1 MSAGMTAWAHVGA
14 SVRAFPCSPGLCG
27 VACGSVALARA
38 GPRDTPARGARRGE
52 LGDTGQRR
60 EPGCRSGALW
70 CNAAGSVG
78 AAVVRLC
85 ARATALACWTIP
97 KYSRSGYVAL
107 LNAEKRVCPTTC
119 DAQRETGLAYDSGCR
134 IARRRE
140 QAPARSSPILRL
152 PHDHQTH
159 GACSTL
165 EWCRWCM
172 LHAAWWLLNG
182 VPAALACHLFSSDCG
197 VVCGACCKMYRGCKR
212 ACRLSHAVC
221 CAHRTPDHGTTRPR

>member
-1 MSAGMTAWAHVGA
+1 MSPSATGRHSGEGSSATLGN
-14 SVRAFPCSPGLCG
+14 
-27 VACGSVALARA
+27 VANPS
-38 GPRDTPARGARRGE
+38 
-52 LGDTGQRR
+52 
-60 EPGCRSGALW
+60 GCTSGALW
-70 CNAAGSVG
+70 CIAAGSVG
-78 AAVVRLC
+78 TSVVRLC
-85 ARATALACWTIP
+85 TRATALACWTIP

-119 DAQRETGLAYDSGCR
+119 DAQCETGTVQSNTTSNS

-172 LHAAWWLLNG
+172 LHAAWWLLHG
-182 VPAALACHLFSSDCG
+182 VPAALACHLFSSDCDML
-197 VVCGACCKMYRGCKR
+197 CGACCKMYRGCKR

-221 CAHRTPDHGTTRPR
+221 CAHRTPDLGTTRPR